1 VVQNTLSQAL
11 NSVPDPQNG
20 NSAINRE
27 TMNIKIHSEIEK
39 NQLEALKYLRR
50 DGQNQVIEILQL
62 NNNRIVAL
70 ADPEERLMQLI

>member
-1 VVQNTLSQAL
+1 MVQNTLSQAL